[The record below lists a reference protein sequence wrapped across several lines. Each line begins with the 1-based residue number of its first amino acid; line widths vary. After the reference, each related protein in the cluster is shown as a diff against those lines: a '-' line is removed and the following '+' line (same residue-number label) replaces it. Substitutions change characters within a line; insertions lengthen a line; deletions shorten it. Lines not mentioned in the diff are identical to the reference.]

1 MKSFLFPGQGSQT
14 IGMGKDIYDQYE
26 IVRSVYR
33 QAGDILSLDIM
44 DISFNGPQDKLNQTR
59 YTQPALF
66 VHSYAIAKLL
76 QEQGIACDSVAGHSL
91 GEYTALVVAGVCS
104 FDAGLRLVKA
114 RGELMQHAG
123 DLNPGSMAAI
133 IGFDIDKLE
142 SICEEIEAESRE
154 IVRIANYNSPSQ
166 VVVSGSRE
174 GINQAM
180 IRTKSM
186 GAKRTIELRVSG
198 AFHSPL
204 MQSASKEFE
213 SILDGVAFQEAAIP
227 VFSNTSAKSSTNPVT
242 LKDNLKKQITC
253 PVLWLQSME
262 QMLRQGVRQFYEVG
276 AGTVL
281 TGLMRKIDRKVEC
294 TSLNSLE
301 TLNELNIIS

>member
-44 DISFNGPQDKLNQTR
+44 DISFNGPRDKLNQTR

-91 GEYTALVVAGVCS
+91 GEYTALVIAGVCS

-166 VVVSGSRE
+166 VVVSGSRK

-242 LKDNLKKQITC
+242 LKDNLKKQITH

-262 QMLRQGVRQFYEVG
+262 QMLRQGVRKFYEVG

-301 TLNELNIIS
+301 RLNELNIIS